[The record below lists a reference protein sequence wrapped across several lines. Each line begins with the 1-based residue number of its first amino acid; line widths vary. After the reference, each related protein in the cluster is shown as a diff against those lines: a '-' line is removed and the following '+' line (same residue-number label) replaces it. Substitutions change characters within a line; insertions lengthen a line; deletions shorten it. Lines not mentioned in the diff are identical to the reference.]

1 MNIEGISTSDYA
13 GGPIGQGDSSLD
25 KDAFMQLLVAQM
37 RNQDPT
43 QPADSEQLA
52 AQLAQFSSLEQLE
65 QINENLTVMGL
76 LDQNNALLSQL
87 SESSSLI
94 GNEISWEDP
103 ELGIEGSGVVDS
115 VQVIDG
121 ITYLKVEGNSVPLAF
136 VTGVQAPGSTAE
148 DGSDDV
154 DAADDSTESDDGE
167 GSTDEENGIEPNE

>member
-1 MNIEGISTSDYA
+1 MNIAGISANDYA
-13 GGPIGQGDSSLD
+13 SGLEGQGDPSLD

-65 QINENLTVMGL
+65 QINENLTIIGL

-94 GNEISWEDP
+94 GNEITWEDP
-103 ELGIEGSGVVDS
+103 ELGISGSGVVDS

-121 ITYLKVEGNSVPLAF
+121 ITYLKVDDNSVPLAF
-136 VTGVQAPGSTAE
+136 VTGVQAPGS
-148 DGSDDV
+148 G
-154 DAADDSTESDDGE
+154 AADEADETESVDDASSDE
-167 GSTDEENGIEPNE
+167 DDSELTDEENGVEPNE

>member
-1 MNIEGISTSDYA
+1 MNIAGISATDYDTGLA
-13 GGPIGQGDSSLD
+13 GQGNSSLD

-76 LDQNNALLSQL
+76 LEQNNALLSQL

-94 GNEISWEDP
+94 GNEITWEDP
-103 ELGIEGSGVVDS
+103 ELGISGSGTVDS
-115 VQVIDG
+115 VQVING
-121 ITYLKVEGNSVPLAF
+121 LTYLKVDGNSVPLAF
-136 VTGVQAPGSTAE
+136 VTGVQAAGST
-148 DGSDDV
+148 DGEATDEA
-154 DAADDSTESDDGE
+154 DAADGADDE
-167 GSTDEENGIEPNE
+167 QGSSEITDEENGIEPNE